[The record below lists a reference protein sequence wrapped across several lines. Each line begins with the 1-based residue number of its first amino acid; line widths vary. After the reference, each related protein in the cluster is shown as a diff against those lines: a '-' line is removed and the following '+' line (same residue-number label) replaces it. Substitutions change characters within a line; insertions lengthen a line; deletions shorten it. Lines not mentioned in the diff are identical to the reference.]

1 MAYTLR
7 QNPAHSN
14 NYSVGR
20 TQKIRRIV
28 DHHAATTD
36 FDGIGRTF
44 QNPNRIASAH
54 YGVGRNGNVDQYVQE
69 KDTAY
74 HAGTPDPATNP
85 NPNSIGIEHVNMT
98 GAPDWAIDEATMNT
112 TVELHYDI
120 AKRHGLLPLKVGKN
134 LFAGDDI
141 AGHRDFSPTFCPG
154 QIYDRLQEI
163 ANRVNAMAGGAPDPA
178 PQPPQGPDQIL
189 HVGEKFKF
197 ADSYR
202 VDNLALVGGIWQ
214 IQTVALCPKG
224 FTWADNGIPTTP
236 VNEVGGGAGNPHDQR
251 LEVGA
256 RYNIPGVH
264 TVLDIG
270 QYQDRWLAKVNIGGW
285 TFWVDVETL
294 TEV

>member
-1 MAYTLR
+1 MPYTLR
-7 QNPAHSN
+7 QNPASPSN
-14 NYSVGR
+14 YTQGR
-20 TQKIRRIV
+20 SQKITKIV

-44 QNPNRIASAH
+44 QKEGRNASAH
-54 YGVGRNGNVDQYVQE
+54 YGVGRNGNVDQYVDE
-69 KDTAY
+69 ANTAW
-74 HAGTPDPATNP
+74 HAGTPNPATNP
-85 NPNSIGIEHVNMT
+85 NPSSIGIEHVNMT
-98 GAPDWAIDEATMNT
+98 GAPDWAIDEATFNT

-120 AKRHGLLPLKVGKN
+120 AKRHGLLPLVVGKN
-134 LFAGDDI
+134 LFQHKNFAQTYCAGRV
-141 AGHRDFSPTFCPG
+141 G
-154 QIYDRLQEI
+154 DRLQEI
-163 ANRVNAMAGGAPDPA
+163 ADRVNAMAGGAPAPTPT

-189 HVGEKFKF
+189 RVGEKFKF

-214 IQTVALCPKG
+214 IQTVALCPND
-224 FTWADNGIPTTP
+224 FTWADNGIPTGP
-236 VNEVGGGAGNPHDQR
+236 VNEVGGGAGNPNDQR

-270 QYQDRWLAKVNIGGW
+270 QYQDRWLAKVNISGW
-285 TFWVDVETL
+285 TFWVDIETV